1 MMEHKSHKDAS
12 QKLALVISFF
22 CHTLLL
28 LGAYYL
34 PIRQLAGSSSGYSIV
49 LNTAARS
56 RQEKVSEEMPP
67 PPPPSY
73 PLADEQPSVENK
85 KAEKR
90 IRPETN
96 KAKIPKDAAPDP
108 QNNLDEDTTT
118 EQIESP
124 AQDPSEASAA
134 VGHEA
139 EAKKAIDERSLYKIY
154 QGKQTGALLELA
166 GWMWDTAPQ
175 PQDNT
180 EESGKI
186 VFQITIDEFG
196 EVIAIRTLEKTI
208 SPLVEK
214 IYKEALTSLTFSKT
228 SDNLVYTPTSTGKV
242 TFILQVK

>member
-1 MMEHKSHKDAS
+1 
-12 QKLALVISFF
+12 
-22 CHTLLL
+22 
-28 LGAYYL
+28 
-34 PIRQLAGSSSGYSIV
+34 
-49 LNTAARS
+49 
-56 RQEKVSEEMPP
+56 
-67 PPPPSY
+67 
-73 PLADEQPSVENK
+73 
-85 KAEKR
+85 
-90 IRPETN
+90 
-96 KAKIPKDAAPDP
+96 
-108 QNNLDEDTTT
+108 
-118 EQIESP
+118 
-124 AQDPSEASAA
+124 
-134 VGHEA
+134 
-139 EAKKAIDERSLYKIY
+139 
-154 QGKQTGALLELA
+154 LLELA